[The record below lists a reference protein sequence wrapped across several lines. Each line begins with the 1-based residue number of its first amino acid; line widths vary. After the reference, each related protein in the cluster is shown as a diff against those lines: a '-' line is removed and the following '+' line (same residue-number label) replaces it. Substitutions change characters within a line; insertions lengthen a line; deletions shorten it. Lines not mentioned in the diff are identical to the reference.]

1 MRPEPSSSQLPPTTA
16 ASRLFHED
24 LLSYRFEFPIAAS
37 ARSLVDCVGVIDG
50 ACDARINVWPLLS
63 HKRNLLVSII
73 PRATSMRPSRW

>member
-1 MRPEPSSSQLPPTTA
+1 MRPEPSSSQLSPTTA

-50 ACDARINVWPLLS
+50 ACDARINVWC
-63 HKRNLLVSII
+63 VSDTHNVTITGVSTV
-73 PRATSMRPSRW
+73 AT